1 MNLLEDIKI
10 CIAIT
15 KLGKQCLKN
24 KSQNHHLFCGTH
36 IENKPSYVFM
46 HIKQYN
52 FASRIKYTN
61 EDDYISQLK
70 TMEEQCYNE
79 FINQNMLLSITN
91 NNNDA
96 NAGNGHIP
104 NQYHNNISNHSIT
117 YQDYMDDNEIND
129 INDINNF
136 NHNMIKALQND
147 YVNGQYIDDDEPGNV
162 NMPGNGKKE
171 SKECKICYSEYELH
185 ELTKC
190 NSPGCINH
198 ISCYQC
204 LLGHVK
210 SLINDG
216 IGSMDCMFNSSDK
229 CGGVYVEN
237 DIRKAIAEDDDNA
250 NNKQE
255 FLNKWNEIVIMTEIT
270 RIASICKDYQI
281 CPLCCKWGCIFES
294 HPGFINTYNTSYF
307 ITCGGCGKLW
317 CSNCK
322 RKEHMGRSCYCLEF
336 DNNENHNKKKEV
348 VRNMLLDMVSRVL
361 THGCSI
367 CGCIY
372 IKEEGCNLMTCP
384 KCMGLSCYI
393 CGIKLHIRN
402 NNKYWH
408 FSGHEGADVD
418 ATCPLW
424 NNKAGDGKANQ
435 GNTEYNM
442 RKIENEIEL
451 FLNENKNNNS
461 IYNLIKTEIK
471 ELWKNDKDY
480 KEIIRKLSLDND
492 NNNNNNNHIKNNIKR
507 KIF

>member
-15 KLGKQCLKN
+15 KLGKQCLKS
-24 KSQNHHLFCGTH
+24 KSKNHHLFCGTH
-36 IENKPSYVFM
+36 IENKPSYVLM

-52 FASRIKYTN
+52 FANRIKYTN
-61 EDDYISQLK
+61 EDDYISQLT

-79 FINQNMLLSITN
+79 FINQNILLSITN
-91 NNNDA
+91 NNSNNA
-96 NAGNGHIP
+96 NNA
-104 NQYHNNISNHSIT
+104 T
-117 YQDYMDDNEIND
+117 
-129 INDINNF
+129 
-136 NHNMIKALQND
+136 ND
-147 YVNGQYIDDDEPGNV
+147 YNNYNDDDYNDDYNDV
-162 NMPGNGKKE
+162 NMHRNGNIPGNGKKE
-171 SKECKICYSEYELH
+171 CKECKICYCEYEH
-185 ELTKC
+185 NELTKC
-190 NSPGCINH
+190 NSPGCKNH
-198 ISCYQC
+198 ISCYKC

-237 DIRKAIAEDDDNA
+237 DIRKAIAEDDENA

-255 FLNKWNEIVIMTEIT
+255 FLNKWNEIVIMTDIT
-270 RIASICKDYQI
+270 RIASICEDYQI

-294 HPGFINTYNTSYF
+294 HPEFVNTYNTSYF

-348 VRNMLLDMVSRVL
+348 IRNMLLDMVSRVL

-393 CGIKLHIRN
+393 CGMKLHIRN

-408 FSGHEGADVD
+408 FSGHEGAEGD

-442 RKIENEIEL
+442 RKIESEIEL

-461 IYNLIKTEIK
+461 IHDLIKTEIK
-471 ELWKNDKDY
+471 ELWKNDNDF
-480 KEIIRKLSLDND
+480 KEIIRKLCIDNPD
-492 NNNNNNNHIKNNIKR
+492 NNHIKNIKNNINNIFNFNFNNNNNTIKR
-507 KIF
+507 KKF